1 MNIWPGVNDDARVV
15 VGVGREEARE
25 DRELPEGGYENFL
38 TAFNKETTR
47 TARRFPLKWQLRDLY
62 QIVKHC
68 GDMEGCE
75 VLPGIDILFLSQV

>member
-1 MNIWPGVNDDARVV
+1 MQCLHCKITRPHEIFSKYIIILYYIIGCSGVNDDARVV

-47 TARRFPLKWQLRDLY
+47 TARISPLR
-62 QIVKHC
+62 
-68 GDMEGCE
+68 
-75 VLPGIDILFLSQV
+75 

>member
-1 MNIWPGVNDDARVV
+1 MQCLHCKITRPHEIFSKYIIILYYIIGYSGVNDDARVV

-47 TARRFPLKWQLRDLY
+47 TARRFPLK
-62 QIVKHC
+62 
-68 GDMEGCE
+68 
-75 VLPGIDILFLSQV
+75 

>member
-1 MNIWPGVNDDARVV
+1 MQCLHCKITRPHEIFSKYIIILYYIIGYSGVNDDARVV

-47 TARRFPLKWQLRDLY
+47 TARRFPLR
-62 QIVKHC
+62 
-68 GDMEGCE
+68 
-75 VLPGIDILFLSQV
+75 

>member
-1 MNIWPGVNDDARVV
+1 MQCLHCKITRPHEIFSKYIIILYYIIGYSGVNDDARVV

-47 TARRFPLKWQLRDLY
+47 TARISPLR
-62 QIVKHC
+62 
-68 GDMEGCE
+68 
-75 VLPGIDILFLSQV
+75 